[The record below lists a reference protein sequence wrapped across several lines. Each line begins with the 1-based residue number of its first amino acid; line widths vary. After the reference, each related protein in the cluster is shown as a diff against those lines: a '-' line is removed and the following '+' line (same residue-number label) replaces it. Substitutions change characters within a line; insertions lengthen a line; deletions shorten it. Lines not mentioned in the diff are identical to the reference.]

1 MGQYGLETFAE
12 KCTGCLRCRLA
23 CSDLYTKSFNP
34 SRSRIRVAAS
44 GTGWV
49 LSFDEDCE
57 GCGVCADHCFYG
69 ALEKI
74 RKEAAP

>member
-1 MGQYGLETFAE
+1 MGKYELETSAE

-23 CSDLYTKSFNP
+23 CSELYTKAFNP
-34 SRSRIRVAAS
+34 SQSRIRVALS
-44 GTGWV
+44 GTGCAI
-49 LSFDEDCE
+49 SFAEDCE

-69 ALEKI
+69 AIEKI